1 MVEPPRSFGR
11 GNSDHEKQKTDTGV
25 LCAFQHF
32 KYSDHREAVLHNI
45 VIEVMS
51 TKYNNSDNGAMGTE
65 CSAFHK
71 ILAKKNCTEDQQKV
85 LRGYVI
91 YPY

>member
-11 GNSDHEKQKTDTGV
+11 GNSDHEKQKPDTGV

-32 KYSDHREAVLHNI
+32 KYSDPHEAVLHNI
-45 VIEVMS
+45 IIAVMG
-51 TKYNNSDNGAMGTE
+51 TKYNSSYGAMSTE

-85 LRGYVI
+85 L
-91 YPY
+91 